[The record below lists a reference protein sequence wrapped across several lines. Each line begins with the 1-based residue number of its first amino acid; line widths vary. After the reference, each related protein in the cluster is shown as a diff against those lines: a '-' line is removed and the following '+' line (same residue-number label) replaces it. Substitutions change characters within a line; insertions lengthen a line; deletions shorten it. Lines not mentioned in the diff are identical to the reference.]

1 MRRVTLLAGLGLVSC
16 EGSTGIVQRC
26 TREAMSTAVHCRLE
40 AVSLERNQVARI
52 DASTST
58 RKVQV
63 VGTFTVKE
71 GLVDVVLFGCERGG
85 RVHVSPGEPGR
96 IDCEVELDRASFS
109 FTVDTFA
116 MKTPVRGFAGEFD
129 AR

>member
-16 EGSTGIVQRC
+16 DGSTELVQRC
-26 TREAMSTAVHCRLE
+26 TREAM
-40 AVSLERNQVARI
+40 
-52 DASTST
+52 ST

-85 RVHVSPGEPGR
+85 RVHVSSGEPGR